1 MQITKETD
9 YAIRCVL
16 YLSSNTGRAV
26 SVAEIIKAQD
36 VPRSFAAKIL
46 QKLSKAGL
54 VRSNRGV
61 NGGYLLTRD
70 PGDITLLDVYEAAS
84 GPLALNVCVVNKKT
98 CSRSGTCPVHPV
110 WLRLSED
117 LAGKMK
123 AWSFQRL
130 LRSHE
135 QTTGK
140 RGGNRQWTKKPTTIP
155 S

>member
-16 YLSSNTGRAV
+16 YLSSNPGRAV
-26 SVAEIIKAQD
+26 SASEIMKAQD
-36 VPRSFAAKIL
+36 VPLSFASKIL
-46 QKLSKAGL
+46 QKLSKAAL
-54 VRSNRGV
+54 VRSSRGA
-61 NGGYLLTRD
+61 NGGYILNRD
-70 PGDITLLDVYEAAS
+70 PGDITLLDVYEASS

-110 WLRLSED
+110 WLRLTED
-117 LAGKMK
+117 LSGKMK
-123 AWSFQRL
+123 AWNFKRL

-135 QTTGK
+135 RNSGK
-140 RGGNRQWTKKPTTIP
+140 RGGIRKWTKKATTIL